1 MLGDVTTKHLHL
13 ENRTFEDYL
22 DTKLREY
29 DEYMLTT
36 IPSVL
41 RVDIFLY
48 NIYRYNKRT
57 EMIDL
62 KFTFLL
68 LSDWIRLQ
76 DLRYD
81 NLLGS
86 SGAAEDFDLSS
97 SFCLGCSAVELH
109 LGLVALLLGCCL
121 SLLTV

>member
-1 MLGDVTTKHLHL
+1 MVEDVTTRNIHL
-13 ENRTFEDYL
+13 ENSTFEDYL

-48 NIYRYNKRT
+48 IMYRYNKRN

-109 LGLVALLLGCCL
+109 LGLVALLRGCC
-121 SLLTV
+121 

>member
-1 MLGDVTTKHLHL
+1 MLEDVTTRYLHL
-13 ENRTFEDYL
+13 EDRTFEDYL
-22 DTKLREY
+22 DSKLREY

-48 NIYRYNKRT
+48 NMYRYNKRN
-57 EMIDL
+57 EMMDL

-68 LSDWIRLQ
+68 LSDWIRLR

>member
-1 MLGDVTTKHLHL
+1 
-13 ENRTFEDYL
+13 
-22 DTKLREY
+22 
-29 DEYMLTT
+29 
-36 IPSVL
+36 
-41 RVDIFLY
+41 
-48 NIYRYNKRT
+48 
-57 EMIDL
+57 MIDL

-97 SFCLGCSAVELH
+97 SFCLGYSTVELH
-109 LGLVALLLGCCL
+109 LGLVVLILGCCL